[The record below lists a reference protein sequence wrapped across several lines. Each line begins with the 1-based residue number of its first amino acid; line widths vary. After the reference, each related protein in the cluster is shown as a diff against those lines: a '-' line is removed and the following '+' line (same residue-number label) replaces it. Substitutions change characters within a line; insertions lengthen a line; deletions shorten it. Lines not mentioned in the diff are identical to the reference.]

1 MKLYRDE
8 GDETVLFVAAAAVL
22 LLIGYTCSSVVGCYD
37 DYDHGF
43 MR

>member
-8 GDETVLFVAAAAVL
+8 GDEIVLFVAAAVL
-22 LLIGYTCSSVVGCYD
+22 LLIGYSCSSVVGCYD

>member
-8 GDETVLFVAAAAVL
+8 GDEIVLFVAVL
-22 LLIGYTCSSVVGCYD
+22 LLIGYSCSSVVGCYD